1 MFAFLHLHHFRRTRS
16 QERPASEKEESD
28 AESAS
33 AEESEEAGSEDA
45 SKSEDEKDASDK
57 SDKDS
62 DFWDISCCWYLR
74 FSLRMTVLPSFFL
87 GPNLTA
93 GEPGRGTENCPRRS
107 VRR

>member
-57 SDKDS
+57 DS
-62 DFWDISCCWYLR
+62 DLWDISCCWYLR
-74 FSLRMTVLPSFFL
+74 FSLRMTVLPSFFTCP
-87 GPNLTA
+87 GPL
-93 GEPGRGTENCPRRS
+93 
-107 VRR
+107 VLL

>member
-1 MFAFLHLHHFRRTRS
+1 MFAFLHLHHFRWTRS

-62 DFWDISCCWYLR
+62 DLWDI
-74 FSLRMTVLPSFFL
+74 FL
-87 GPNLTA
+87 VA
-93 GEPGRGTENCPRRS
+93 GTC
-107 VRR
+107 V